1 MTDLGGLLNQGMDK
15 LGHGV
20 DSAKR
25 AIGHGVDVATDG
37 IGAGLDYV
45 GAHDWADG
53 VEDFG
58 DDVAYR
64 LGARPEKQLG
74 QTQQAAELL
83 HGKPDAIWESAAHL
97 GDFQAAFNRVGQG
110 MKALD
115 SGHWKGAAADAFR
128 EKFAMHPT
136 DWFHAADACEAA
148 GNVLASYAET
158 VMWAQLQA
166 QEAIELYRQG
176 MKASKEADDAYKSRT
191 EMYEAAVKAGQNPGP
206 CPAPGADPGEAARR
220 RAREILDEA
229 RRQRDD
235 AARAA
240 ERAITAATEHAP
252 AKPSTAGQV
261 MAEFMDYEGSQAVEL
276 THVLGGVAKG
286 TAGLLN
292 FGRGLNPA
300 DPYNLTHPAEYQQHL
315 NMTLAGLVSTAAH
328 PERIPAGL
336 IESLQGDFSEGIGR
350 LFPEFVGTKGTLSG
364 ARAGLRVGGEAAEN
378 AGRREVSAAAK
389 AEGEA
394 AAAGESGL
402 KREDDPTQR
411 DTEPVSPGGDRPH
424 LMRQDD
430 DFSAEYNSRG
440 QRKAHL
446 NADGDL
452 VPANPDGQASIVDHV
467 VGRDP
472 AKSDSPYTSL
482 SSDGADAKAFGAGK
496 IRIDLPRLEQD
507 IASGRVQGVEVHS
520 PAQVQQAIQS
530 SADGI
535 AGRPVDLTVPPGSSR
550 PEIEAAAAELGLS
563 KTKTKRIAQRM
574 VDMMNTRRDEEWL
587 IRGIVP
593 RDYITGP

>member
-1 MTDLGGLLNQGMDK
+1 MTDLGGLLDKGTEK
-15 LGHGV
+15 LGHAV
-20 DSAKR
+20 DSAKSV
-25 AIGHGVDVATDG
+25 IGQGVDTATDA

-45 GAHDWADG
+45 GAHDWADE

-58 DDVAYR
+58 DDVAHR
-64 LGARPEKQLG
+64 LGARPEKELG
-74 QTQQAAELL
+74 QTRQAAELL
-83 HGKPDAIWESAAHL
+83 HGKPDRIWESAAHL
-97 GDFQAAFNRVGQG
+97 KDFQAAFNRVGQG

-148 GNVLASYAET
+148 GNTLMGYAET
-158 VMWAQLQA
+158 VIWAQRQA
-166 QEAIELYRQG
+166 QAAIELYQQG
-176 MKASKEADDAYKSRT
+176 VAASKEAANAHKTRT
-191 EMYEAAVKAGQNPGP
+191 EAYEAAVKAGLSPGP
-206 CPAPGADPGEAARR
+206 CPDPGADPGEAARK

-235 AARAA
+235 AARDA
-240 ERAITAATEHAP
+240 ERAITAATDHAP
-252 AKPSTAGQV
+252 AKPSTVRQIV
-261 MAEFMDYEGSQAVEL
+261 AEFMDYEGSQALEL
-276 THVLGGVAKG
+276 THVLGGALKG
-286 TAGLLN
+286 TAGILN

-315 NMTLAGLVSTAAH
+315 NMTLAALVSTTAH

-350 LFPEFVGTKGTLSG
+350 LFPEFVGTKGSLSG
-364 ARAGLRVGGEAAEN
+364 ARAGLRVGEEVAEN
-378 AGRREVSAAAK
+378 AGRREASAAAK
-389 AEGEA
+389 TEGEA
-394 AAAGESGL
+394 PAAGESGM
-402 KREDDPTQR
+402 KGEGDPPHR
-411 DTEPVSPGGDRPH
+411 DGESVRPDGDRPH

-563 KTKTKRIAQRM
+563 KTKTKRIVQRM

-587 IRGIVP
+587 IKGIVP